1 MDMTIGPLSGLML
14 QHMALMNLAVPG
26 LVYLLRPTVPPVL
39 FRYWPLATA
48 LQLAL
53 LWGWHAPPS
62 LTAAMSNPLV
72 MLVMSAS
79 LTAAAAWFWLAIYA
93 MPAAG
98 RWRAIFALLVTG
110 KLFCLLGALLV
121 FAPRTLF
128 GAMEQGSQAVSMAE
142 SLADQQLAGL
152 VMLVVC
158 PLAYITAGV
167 VLASRWF
174 LGMEASGTKA
184 GAWNS

>member
-1 MDMTIGPLSGLML
+1 MVDMSIGPLSGLML
-14 QHMALMNLAVPG
+14 QHMVLMNLVVPG
-26 LVYLLRPTVPPVL
+26 LIYVLHPTVPNIVS
-39 FRYWPLATA
+39 RNWPLATA
-48 LQLAL
+48 TQLVL
-53 LWGWHAPPS
+53 LWGWHSPPA
-62 LTAAMSNPLV
+62 LEAAMSSPII
-72 MLVMSAS
+72 MLAMGAS

-93 MPAAG
+93 TPAAA

-121 FAPRTLF
+121 FAPRSLF
-128 GAMEQGSQAVSMAE
+128 GAMMRGSHAVFMSD

-158 PLAYITAGV
+158 PLIYITAGL

-174 LGMEASGTKA
+174 LRMEAESRA
-184 GAWNS
+184 GG

>member
-1 MDMTIGPLSGLML
+1 ML
-14 QHMALMNLAVPG
+14 QHMVLMNLVVPG
-26 LVYLLRPTVPPVL
+26 LIYMLGSTVPSTL
-39 FRYWPLATA
+39 SRHWPLATA
-48 LQLAL
+48 IQLAL
-53 LWGWHAPPS
+53 LWSWHSPPA
-62 LTAAMSNPLV
+62 LAAAMSNPTI
-72 MLVMSAS
+72 MLAMDAS

-93 MPAAG
+93 TPAAG

-121 FAPRTLF
+121 FAPRSLF
-128 GAMEQGSQAVSMAE
+128 GVMMRGPDTVPLSE

-158 PLAYITAGV
+158 PLIYITAGV

-174 LGMEASGTKA
+174 LTMEAESRADG
-184 GAWNS
+184 